1 MLQNQRNT
9 CLVIREI
16 QLKIQCTETSG
27 PGCKE
32 SIGETTLAIPGLH
45 STVNNDRLLWEPCG
59 YQVDGRWRANTNTY
73 YTFTNTYVLHSEIQ

>member
-1 MLQNQRNT
+1 M
-9 CLVIREI
+9 
-16 QLKIQCTETSG
+16 QCTETSG

-59 YQVDGRWRANTNTY
+59 HQVDGRWRANTNTY
-73 YTFTNTYVLHSEIQ
+73 ITHSQIQQIHMYYIQKYNNALRLFATR